1 MIVIRLRALVHRQMI
16 DHHPKEE
23 RHVHEI
29 TSLLKN
35 NINLLKQAWNQVYKA
50 SQVLLKRIS

>member
-23 RHVHEI
+23 RHVHEV

-50 SQVLLKRIS
+50 SQVLLK